1 MPKRKIYLMGW
12 VTLLLFPV
20 PAFIVLHFFEN
31 KSLSDFLE
39 FHSISFFSVIMGCGV
54 GFIYAC
60 IANLILKFPVFKT
73 VPLRIDELVKS
84 MNLTFK
90 DAIFLSLCAGI
101 GEELLFRAGIQF
113 YLGPVI
119 TSILFVAMHGYL
131 NPLNW
136 RQSLYGIVVLPLSFI
151 LGYGY
156 EWYGLWFAIAVHSTY
171 DFVLF
176 LSMKKD

>member
-1 MPKRKIYLMGW
+1 MSKRKIYLMGW
-12 VTLLLFPV
+12 ITLLLFPI

-31 KSLSDFLE
+31 KSFTDFLE
-39 FHSISFFSVIMGCGV
+39 LNSFRLLYVFIGCGV
-54 GFIYAC
+54 GFTYAYL
-60 IANLILKFPVFKT
+60 ANLVLQLPIFKT
-73 VPLRIDELVKS
+73 VPLRVDELVKS
-84 MNLTFK
+84 MNLSFT
-90 DAIFLSLCAGI
+90 DALFLSLCAGI
-101 GEELLFRAGIQF
+101 GEELLFRGGVQF

-119 TSILFVAMHGYL
+119 TSILFVVMHGYL

-156 EWYGLWFAIAVHSTY
+156 EWYGLWFVIAVHSTY

>member
-1 MPKRKIYLMGW
+1 MGW

-20 PAFIVLHFFEN
+20 PAFVVLHFFEN
-31 KSLSDFLE
+31 KSFTDFLE
-39 FHSISFFSVIMGCGV
+39 FDSISLFSVIAGCGV
-54 GFIYAC
+54 GFLYAC
-60 IANLILKFPVFKT
+60 IANLILKLPVFKT
-73 VPLRIDELVKS
+73 VPLRVDELVRS
-84 MNLTFK
+84 MNLSFT
-90 DAIFLSLCAGI
+90 DALFLSLCAGI

-131 NPLNW
+131 NPLSW

-176 LSMKKD
+176 LSMKRN